1 MAKTVEEELRKVN
14 QQLKVAA
21 IGVSIRQDGKR
32 LYLVA
37 TLPPKPT
44 SPKQYPHQQQISIGV
59 YANFAGVTQAK
70 KEALVLGALI
80 ASKEFRWEIYKP
92 ELAEKPVAPKMVG
105 DWLDD
110 FERDYWLRRGR
121 SPKTETTWSDYQKI
135 FKLLDLDK
143 ALSKQVIM
151 EAIALTEAN
160 TRTRE
165 KACNYLGALA
175 RFAGVVIDLKP
186 YKGNYKERTGELI
199 RDIPSDDEIEAI
211 AQWIEPEQWR
221 VAFRLMAT
229 YGLRNHEL
237 FYLDFS
243 EMGQYPGVLI
253 VRQGGKTGFRRV
265 WPCKAEWW
273 QLWGLSE
280 ITQNDLPRCSGKSNS
295 DLGQRVTRAFE
306 RGEVGFPPYN
316 LRHAWAI
323 RTAILGLDP
332 SIAAKMMGHSLAVH
346 YKKYH
351 RWLSEAHLQLAWE
364 KMIN

>member
-1 MAKTVEEELRKVN
+1 MSRTIEEELRKVN
-14 QQLKVAA
+14 QQLKAGVV
-21 IGVSIRQDGKR
+21 GVSIRLNGKR
-32 LYLVA
+32 LHLVA

-44 SPKQYPHQQQISIGV
+44 SPKQYPHQQQIALGI
-59 YANFAGVTQAK
+59 YANFAGIAQAK
-70 KEALVLGALI
+70 KEALSLGGLI
-80 ASKEFRWEIYKP
+80 ASKEFRWEDYKP
-92 ELAEKPVAPKMVG
+92 EFAEKIAAPKMTG
-105 DWLDD
+105 DWLDE
-110 FERDYWLRRGR
+110 FEKDYWLRRGR
-121 SPKTETTWSDYQKI
+121 SPKTQTTWSDYQKI
-135 FKLLDLDK
+135 FKLLEPGNS
-143 ALSKQVIM
+143 LSKEAIM

-175 RFAGVVIDLKP
+175 KFAGIKVDLKP
-186 YKGNYKERTGELI
+186 YKGNYQQRTGELI
-199 RDIPSDDEIEAI
+199 RDIPSDEYIEAI

-221 VAFRLMAT
+221 VAFRLLAT

-253 VRQGGKTGFRRV
+253 VQGGGKTGFRKV

-273 QLWGLSE
+273 KQWGLAD
-280 ITQNDLPRCSGKSNS
+280 ITQDDLPRCSGKSNS

-332 SIAAKMMGHSLAVH
+332 SIAAKMMGHSLEVH

-351 RWLSEAHLQLAWE
+351 RWLSESHLQLAWE
-364 KMIN
+364 KMID